1 MVRSLNGPVLKLTKE
16 EIAKMDP
23 NKPTPPRRFGTDA
36 SLDWPEQ
43 LETIKRACSKA
54 VTRLAAMLDGA
65 AEGQEIGDI
74 VLALQRT
81 QAIAIKS
88 MGGEGAGEEPTDA
101 ELLRHTKK

>member
-1 MVRSLNGPVLKLTKE
+1 
-16 EIAKMDP
+16 MDP

-43 LETIKRACSKA
+43 LDQIKRACSKA

-74 VLALQRT
+74 VLALQRA
-81 QAIAIKS
+81 QAMALKS
-88 MGGEGAGEEPTDA
+88 TGGEGSGEEPTDQ
-101 ELLRHTKK
+101 ELLRKAKG